1 METKLSNVATVLGN
15 YNDIPTSIT
24 SEVLLVTMIKGLTV
38 TKSSDKQIWADGLL
52 TYTITVNNETS
63 VKYTSPVIS
72 DTLDINNINLIE
84 DSIMINGNK
93 AQSSEYTYDSSTGE
107 LTINLSDLEPS
118 EKSVVSFQVAKKS

>member
-38 TKSSDKQIWADGLL
+38 TKTSDKQVWADGLL

-84 DSIMINGNK
+84 DSILINGNK
-93 AQSSEYTYDSSTGE
+93 AQSGEYTYDSSTGE

-118 EKSVVSFQVAKKS
+118 EKSIVSFQVAKKS